1 MNPHTNIQINNQIP
15 LKFFHLLPQSLTLFN
30 KIIVITDSY
39 RKIVYANPVLF
50 EITKFSETEVLNK
63 SFSILTGP
71 LEFEPYFEEMWKSLK
86 ERKSYSGVLPL
97 RKKDYTTF
105 RCEITAFPLI
115 EGEALKGYFFLIIPL
130 GIKEKPLKLD
140 LLEEEDKVTGLKS
153 LKYLLKIVDFH
164 IYHSPENPI
173 IFMVLDLDK
182 FSLYTSYYGLKWT
195 DQLLKRVGERL
206 REAFEKEALIG
217 RSGTDDF
224 FLIFLDQGKSQIPKI
239 VDTIFRIFS
248 IPFIIEDKVEKVS
261 INLGGSTYPED
272 GASAEELYNKSF
284 LALDLSKKRGPN
296 HFLFFNEECNQHL
309 LTLFQLRD
317 RYFRALK
324 EKRFIFY
331 VQPIYKLSSLKIMG
345 FEILLRLLGENGQI
359 VSPSFFLNILEDQGL
374 IKEVEFFVLENL
386 KNLKNKLPEK
396 LLPFINLSY
405 QSFLDPYLLTL
416 LREVREEL
424 NRPLVIEVTE
434 KVYLEERVF
443 EVLKE
448 LEKLELL
455 LALDDF
461 GTGYSSLSYLIKL
474 SANYLKI
481 DKTFVQGIF
490 EDKIRKL
497 VEGIIKLAQSLNLR
511 IIGEG
516 VENQAQLSFLKSLKC
531 DYAQGFLFCKPLPL
545 ERFLNLVVV

>member
-1 MNPHTNIQINNQIP
+1 
-15 LKFFHLLPQSLTLFN
+15 
-30 KIIVITDSY
+30 
-39 RKIVYANPVLF
+39 
-50 EITKFSETEVLNK
+50 
-63 SFSILTGP
+63 
-71 LEFEPYFEEMWKSLK
+71 EPYFEEMWKSLK

-105 RCEITAFPLI
+105 RCEITALPLI
-115 EGEALKGYFFLIIPL
+115 EGEAVKGYFFLITPL

>member
-50 EITKFSETEVLNK
+50 EITKFSKAEVLNK

-86 ERKSYSGVLPL
+86 ERKSYNGVLPL

-105 RCEITAFPLI
+105 RCEITALPLI
-115 EGEALKGYFFLIIPL
+115 EGEALKGYFFLITPL

-153 LKYLLKIVDFH
+153 LKYLLKMVDFH

-195 DQLLKRVGERL
+195 DQLLKRVGQRL
-206 REAFEKEALIG
+206 KETFEKEALIG

>member
-1 MNPHTNIQINNQIP
+1 MNPYSNIQIDNQIP
-15 LKFFHLLPQSLTLFN
+15 LKFFHLLPKSLNLFN

-39 RKIVYANPVLF
+39 RKIVYANSVLF
-50 EITKFSETEVLNK
+50 KITKFSEVEVLNK
-63 SFSILTGP
+63 SFSILIGP

-105 RCEITAFPLI
+105 RCEIAALPLI
-115 EGEALKGYFFLIIPL
+115 EEEAVKGYFFLITPL
-130 GIKEKPLKLD
+130 GIKEKPIKLD

-153 LKYLLKIVDFH
+153 LKYLLKMVDFH

-224 FLIFLDQGKSQIPKI
+224 FLVFLDQGKSQIPKI
-239 VDTIFRIFS
+239 IDTIFRIFS
-248 IPFIIEDKVEKVS
+248 TPFIIEDKVEKVS
-261 INLGGSTYPED
+261 INLGGSIYPED

-309 LTLFQLRD
+309 LTLFQVRD

-324 EKRFIFY
+324 EKKFTFY
-331 VQPIYKLSSLKIMG
+331 VQPIYELPFLKIMG

-416 LREVREEL
+416 LKEVREGL

-434 KVYLEERVF
+434 KVYLEEKVF

-448 LEKLELL
+448 LEKLECL

-474 SANYLKI
+474 PTNYLKI

-511 IIGEG
+511 VIGEG

-531 DYAQGFLFCKPLPL
+531 DYAQGFFLCKPLPL
-545 ERFLNLVVV
+545 ERFLNLVV